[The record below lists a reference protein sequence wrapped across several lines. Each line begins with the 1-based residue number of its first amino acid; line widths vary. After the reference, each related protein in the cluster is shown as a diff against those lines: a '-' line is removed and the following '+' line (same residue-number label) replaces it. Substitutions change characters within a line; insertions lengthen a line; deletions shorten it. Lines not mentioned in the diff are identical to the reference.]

1 MALSLANPDASGTPY
16 RATKLWQEV
25 IESFRAGM
33 PRKKKWYK
41 MRLYDECFTGT
52 EAVEWLHVHLQ
63 TSGLFGTVSR
73 QQAEKLLQK
82 FVTSDV
88 ITDVKGK
95 LNKFD
100 EEGGHLYQFVTTPG
114 PLNFIEEEP
123 HNSTTN
129 SSTTSHSPL
138 PMLSR
143 ACTPRLL
150 GKRNRARKENQDPPE
165 RGGEGR
171 GKGGGTCFT
180 NTYAFMESE
189 SSSQEMEVGSPV
201 KKSCSDGS
209 VAASRLAV
217 IDMSYTLSGKLTPA
231 QIAGVWK
238 ELTLTRLLR
247 LVELPTLDGV
257 LAHDA
262 VDGKHIV
269 SNVRPVTRAI
279 KARLHKPH
287 LITPST
293 HHSDHESVSDVPQW
307 VVLAIRCLS
316 KWPDG
321 CTEEFVGGM
330 PIYCGFELDVLK
342 SLLHYF
348 GQLPEPLISTK
359 LYDLHTAVLKLLSQG
374 RSDGATDALQ
384 LCSLLLPQTN
394 RMRLHRV
401 LRLIKKAG
409 ANSQLHL
416 SRTQSNRDV
425 LLGHFTSLILC
436 SSFKSR
442 PSEREREDALTL
454 VGFMSQH
461 YQKIFK
467 VPGDLKDSVQKR
479 LHELSTGKSV
489 EEAIAADSTSYCQ
502 RVSQAQ
508 YEQQTRT
515 TSQKAMAALL
525 DGIITDQ
532 TMPAKTKRHRL
543 KMFQLQYPEIYAG
556 RFKSSSV

>member
-1 MALSLANPDASGTPY
+1 MQ
-16 RATKLWQEV
+16 WQEV

-73 QQAEKLLQK
+73 QQVQMANNDVICLYCCCGLKIMQCLLFLQAEKLLQK

-238 ELTLTRLLR
+238 ELTLTRYAEVLL
-247 LVELPTLDGV
+247 
-257 LAHDA
+257 
-262 VDGKHIV
+262 
-269 SNVRPVTRAI
+269 
-279 KARLHKPH
+279 
-287 LITPST
+287 
-293 HHSDHESVSDVPQW
+293 
-307 VVLAIRCLS
+307 
-316 KWPDG
+316 
-321 CTEEFVGGM
+321 
-330 PIYCGFELDVLK
+330 
-342 SLLHYF
+342 
-348 GQLPEPLISTK
+348 
-359 LYDLHTAVLKLLSQG
+359 
-374 RSDGATDALQ
+374 
-384 LCSLLLPQTN
+384 
-394 RMRLHRV
+394 V
-401 LRLIKKAG
+401 LR
-409 ANSQLHL
+409 
-416 SRTQSNRDV
+416 
-425 LLGHFTSLILC
+425 HFQ
-436 SSFKSR
+436 
-442 PSEREREDALTL
+442 AL
-454 VGFMSQH
+454 M
-461 YQKIFK
+461 
-467 VPGDLKDSVQKR
+467 
-479 LHELSTGKSV
+479 
-489 EEAIAADSTSYCQ
+489 
-502 RVSQAQ
+502 
-508 YEQQTRT
+508 
-515 TSQKAMAALL
+515 
-525 DGIITDQ
+525 
-532 TMPAKTKRHRL
+532 
-543 KMFQLQYPEIYAG
+543 
-556 RFKSSSV
+556 SSS